1 MNIPEVAYTYNAT
14 VIRVID
20 GDTAELDVDLG
31 FRIHFRLTARFTGYN
46 SPEVTG
52 PQKAAG
58 LAAKDELIR
67 LLTDHSIV
75 IKTDKLFS
83 QSFERY
89 VATVYVGTADGW
101 VSVAEHM
108 RAKGFDVP
116 RVKKRE

>member
-1 MNIPEVAYTYNAT
+1 MIDQVPEVTYTYNAQ

-31 FRIHFRLTARFTGYN
+31 FRIHFRLTARFAGYN

-67 LLTDHSIV
+67 LLSGHAIV
-75 IKTDKLFS
+75 IKTNKLFS

-101 VSVAEHM
+101 INVADHM
-108 RAKGFDVP
+108 RAKGFH
-116 RVKKRE
+116 VKQGQ